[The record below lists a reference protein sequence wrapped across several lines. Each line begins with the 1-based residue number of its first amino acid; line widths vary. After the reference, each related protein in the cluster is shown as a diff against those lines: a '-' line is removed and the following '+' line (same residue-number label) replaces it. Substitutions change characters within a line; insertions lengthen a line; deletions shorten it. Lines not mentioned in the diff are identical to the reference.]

1 MAEQYLMAID
11 AGTGSVRAVLFNTEG
26 EQLGC
31 VQREWTHN
39 EDPRYPGSMD
49 FDWARNW
56 ALASECVRG
65 VLAETAIAPADI
77 AAVSTTCM
85 REGIVLYDADGNE
98 IWACANVDAR
108 STDEVGELIRMNPE
122 MEKEIYAVSGQT
134 YALGALP
141 RVLWVKN
148 KLPQLYEKV
157 AKIGMFNDW
166 LIYKLTGVL
175 AVEPSNGSTTG
186 IFDLQKRAWDTEIM
200 RKVGLKDDIFPPVAE
215 CGAIVGT
222 VNAKGAADTGLA
234 PGTTVVA
241 GGGDSQLG
249 CIGVGVVDAG
259 QAAVFG
265 GSFWQYEFNTAS
277 GQTDAKC
284 RVRVNCHA
292 VPGMWQYEAL
302 AFKPGLAMRW
312 YRDAFCQEEIA
323 RAKELGT
330 DPYALMNREAEK
342 IPAGSYGM
350 MCAFSDVMNF
360 IAWKHAAPTFT
371 NFDFDAERFNKYT
384 FYRAIMENTA
394 MVTKGH
400 LELVREATGNAPAEI
415 IFAGGA
421 SKGDIWCQIVADV
434 LGLPVKVPVVKEATA
449 LGAAILAG
457 YGVGIYADISQ
468 AARKLVKWEQ
478 TFQPNMENHK
488 VYEAMYAPWREVYR
502 AQLSLSDRGLT
513 RYMWVAPGL

>member
-1 MAEQYLMAID
+1 M
-11 AGTGSVRAVLFNTEG
+11 
-26 EQLGC
+26 
-31 VQREWTHN
+31 QREWTHG

-49 FDWARNW
+49 FDWTHNW
-56 ALASECVRG
+56 QLACECVRG
-65 VLAETAIAPADI
+65 VLAQSGVQAAEI

-85 REGIVLYDADGNE
+85 REGIVLYNEQGQE

-122 MEKEIYAVSGQT
+122 LERQIYAVSGQT

-141 RVLWVKN
+141 RLLWVKN
-148 KLPQLYEKV
+148 KRPDLYQQV
-157 AKIGMFNDW
+157 ARIGMFNDW

-186 IFDLQKRAWDTEIM
+186 IFDLQRRAWDTSIM
-200 RKVGLKDDIFPPVAE
+200 RKVGLRDDIFPPVVE
-215 CGAIVGT
+215 CGAVVGT
-222 VNAKGAADTGLA
+222 VNARGEADTGLA
-234 PGTTVVA
+234 TGTVVVS

-249 CIGVGVVDAG
+249 SVGVGVVAPG

-277 GQTDAKC
+277 GLTDPDC

-292 VPGMWQYEAL
+292 VPGLWQYEAL

-312 YRDAFCQEEIA
+312 FRDAFCQEEVR
-323 RAKELGT
+323 RAAELGT
-330 DPYALMNREAEK
+330 DPYQLLNEQAALV
-342 IPAGSYGM
+342 PAGSHGM

-360 IAWKHAAPTFT
+360 IRWRHAAPTFT
-371 NFDFDAERFNKYT
+371 NFDFDPARFNKYT

-394 MVTKGH
+394 MVTRGH
-400 LELVREATGNAPAEI
+400 LELVREATGNAPEEI
-415 IFAGGA
+415 VFAGGA

-434 LGLPVKVPVVKEATA
+434 LGLSVKVPVVREATA

-457 YGVGIYADISQ
+457 YGAGLYPDIAQ
-468 AARKLVKWEQ
+468 TARRLVKWER
-478 TFQPNMENHK
+478 TFTPDPANHQ
-488 VYEAMYAPWREVYR
+488 VYEAMYAPWREVYQ
-502 AQLSLSDRGLT
+502 AQLALSDRGLT
-513 RYMWVAPGL
+513 RYMWIAPGL